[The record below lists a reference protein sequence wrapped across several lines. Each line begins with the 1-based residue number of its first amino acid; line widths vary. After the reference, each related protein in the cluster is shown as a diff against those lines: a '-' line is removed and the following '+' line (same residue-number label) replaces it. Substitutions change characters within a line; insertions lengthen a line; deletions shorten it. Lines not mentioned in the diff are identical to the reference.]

1 MEFLHTFLWLH
12 FAGKPVVALQNV
24 SCLLTQT
31 DCLESTLHHVRNI
44 GWVWDSLKIPTNYS
58 PLLWLIIS
66 NDTVWFIKKETQAK
80 PGFFKWGATE
90 ATHQIVMLTSMVYT
104 AVLPCVSVGSVVL
117 SRHECPSLRA
127 SSPIWAS
134 ETSRARTRERAA
146 KPRGA
151 GERRACNHLFQIFI
165 CTSPRRREIP
175 LAEKWR
181 SGNQSWLITGQ
192 AGTRFVCVSNLVL
205 RGIRLVPRTCFSP
218 QCKRAR
224 LM

>member
-1 MEFLHTFLWLH
+1 MIYQV
-12 FAGKPVVALQNV
+12 GKKQFSNSGRKRNDIA
-24 SCLLTQT
+24 S
-31 DCLESTLHHVRNI
+31 LESDFIVQPRSSN
-44 GWVWDSLKIPTNYS
+44 PP
-58 PLLWLIIS
+58 PLWNFLGLW
-66 NDTVWFIKKETQAK
+66 
-80 PGFFKWGATE
+80 
-90 ATHQIVMLTSMVYT
+90 
-104 AVLPCVSVGSVVL
+104 
-117 SRHECPSLRA
+117 PSLRA

-134 ETSRARTRERAA
+134 KASRARTRERAA
-146 KPRGA
+146 EPRGA
-151 GERRACNHLFQIFI
+151 GERRACNHPFQIFI

-218 QCKRAR
+218 QCRWAR